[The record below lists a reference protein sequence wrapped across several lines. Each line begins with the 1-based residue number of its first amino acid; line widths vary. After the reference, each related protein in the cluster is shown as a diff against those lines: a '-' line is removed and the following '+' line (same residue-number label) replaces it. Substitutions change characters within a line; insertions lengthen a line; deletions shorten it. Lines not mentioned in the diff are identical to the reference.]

1 MLQCQSHCQ
10 PCSYRCSSV
19 SHTVNPEAMDA
30 PVSVTQST
38 LQLQT
43 LQCQSYCQPCS
54 YRCSSVSLT
63 VNRGAIGAPL
73 SVTPSTMHHDPL
85 DLWHHQVETSS
96 VSLLQKL
103 GIKDI
108 TAVLHPLEMV
118 RTCTSCHNLYQ
129 ICHRS
134 SASRPQS
141 RGKKG
146 LERNGLNVSR
156 LISVSVAWLGLTHKR
171 CLESQCSGLPGAW
184 LPGYETVSI
193 QQCDQK
199 PIMQGESHNELNHQI
214 WYYQDY
220 RFIYKCMETAR
231 TIRSQEMAGIL
242 GRVAKS

>member
-10 PCSYRCSSV
+10 PWSYRCSIV
-19 SHTVNPEAMDA
+19 SHTINHA
-30 PVSVTQST
+30 PWSAGSVA
-38 LQLQT
+38 
-43 LQCQSYCQPCS
+43 P
-54 YRCSSVSLT
+54 SSWNILSLT
-63 VNRGAIGAPL
+63 
-73 SVTPSTMHHDPL
+73 TP
-85 DLWHHQVETSS
+85 E
-96 VSLLQKL
+96 L

-199 PIMQGESHNELNHQI
+199 PIMLGESHNELNHQI

-231 TIRSQEMAGIL
+231 TIRSQEMAGIR